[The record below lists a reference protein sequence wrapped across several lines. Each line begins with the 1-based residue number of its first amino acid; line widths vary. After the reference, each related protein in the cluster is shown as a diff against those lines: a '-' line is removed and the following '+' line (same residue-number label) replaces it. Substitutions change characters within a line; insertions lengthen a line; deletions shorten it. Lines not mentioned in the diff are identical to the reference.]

1 MKPRSRVR
9 TAAIAIGTLFGLATG
24 IGGYTFI
31 YARGGSYPPR
41 LRTMKMFISSQQNA
55 RLRVPG

>member
-1 MKPRSRVR
+1 MKPRARIR

-31 YARGGSYPPR
+31 YARGGSYYFVPSKRPASCSR
-41 LRTMKMFISSQQNA
+41 IIETGRT
-55 RLRVPG
+55 